1 MPLYLDGMTPAG
13 MTSRGLP
20 AAVTALWAAATWRDT
35 ANALAGLLAALAGVL
50 VLGPLAALSGA
61 AIFSLA
67 ADWPAGGWAHAALY
81 IAAVIVLPV
90 LTPWLAQGFTALQR
104 SRLRATLGMEIP
116 APARTAGRAWP
127 LGPWLASGTRRQ

>member
-20 AAVTALWAAATWRDT
+20 AAVTALWAAATWRAT

-50 VLGPLAALSGA
+50 VLRPLAVLSGA
-61 AIFSLA
+61 AIIALVT
-67 ADWPAGGWAHAALY
+67 DWPAGGWAHAALY

-90 LTPWLAQGFTALQR
+90 LPPWLAQGPTALQR
-104 SRLRATLGMEIP
+104 ARLRATLGTEIP
-116 APARTAGRAWP
+116 APPRA
-127 LGPWLASGTRRQ
+127 A